1 MQRNDAY
8 GIIRHRTVPYDAHA
22 ATHVVLQI
30 NICEIMTDDD
40 DACDIIL
47 LLLDISVLLKK
58 LFAEI
63 GAFGCMTF

>member
-1 MQRNDAY
+1 MTH

-22 ATHVVLQI
+22 VTHVVLQI

-47 LLLDISVLLKK
+47 LLFDISVLLKK
-58 LFAEI
+58 LRLFAEI